1 MSYAAAAAL
10 QSAVFARLTGFA
22 ALAGV
27 SVVDAVAPGAGTGK
41 FVLLGPETASDQSD
55 KTGAGAEHLF
65 QVSVISD
72 DTGFLSAK
80 VIAAQVSL
88 ALVGVTLNLTAGQ
101 LVDLNFVRA
110 TARRLKEGDHRRI
123 DLVFRAR
130 ITF

>member
-10 QSAVFARLTGFA
+10 QSAVFARLSGFA

-27 SVVDAVAPGAGTGK
+27 TIVDAVAPGTGTGK

-55 KTGAGAEHLF
+55 KTSGGAEHLF

-80 VIAAQVSL
+80 VIAGTVSD
-88 ALVGVTLNLTAGQ
+88 ALVGASLTLTTGR
-101 LVDLNFVRA
+101 LVDLSFVRA
-110 TARRLKEGDHRRI
+110 IARRLKEGENRRI
-123 DLVFRAR
+123 DLTFRAR
-130 ITF
+130 VDF

>member
-10 QSAVFARLTGFA
+10 QSAVFARLAGYS

-27 SVVDAVAPGAGTGK
+27 TVADAVAPGAGKGK
-41 FVLLGPETASDQSD
+41 FILLGPETASDKGD
-55 KTGAGAEHLF
+55 KGRAGAEHQF

-80 VIAAQVSL
+80 VIAARVSD
-88 ALVGVTLNLTAGQ
+88 ALIGASLTLSVGTLVQ
-101 LVDLNFVRA
+101 MSFVRA
-110 TARRLKEGDHRRI
+110 IARRLNEGDQRRI

-130 ITF
+130 IDF

>member
-10 QSAVFARLTGFA
+10 QSAVYARLTGYS

-27 SVVDAVAPGAGTGK
+27 TVVDAVAPGSGGGK
-41 FVLLGPETASDQSD
+41 FILLGPETASDKGD
-55 KTGAGAEHLF
+55 KGHSGAEHQF

-80 VIAAQVSL
+80 VIAAHVSDALLGSGLGL
-88 ALVGVTLNLTAGQ
+88 AAGT
-101 LVDLNFVRA
+101 LVDLSFIRA
-110 TARRLKEGDHRRI
+110 IARRLNQGEQRRI

-130 ITF
+130 IDF

>member
-10 QSAVFARLTGFA
+10 QSAVYARLTGDP

-27 SVVDAVAPGAGTGK
+27 TVVDAVAPGSGGGK
-41 FVLLGPETASDQSD
+41 FILLGPETASDKGD
-55 KTGAGAEHLF
+55 KGHGGAEHQF

-80 VIAAQVSL
+80 VIAAHVSNALLGSSLGL
-88 ALVGVTLNLTAGQ
+88 AVGILVNLS
-101 LVDLNFVRA
+101 FVRA
-110 TARRLKEGDHRRI
+110 IARRLNQGEQRRI

-130 ITF
+130 IDF